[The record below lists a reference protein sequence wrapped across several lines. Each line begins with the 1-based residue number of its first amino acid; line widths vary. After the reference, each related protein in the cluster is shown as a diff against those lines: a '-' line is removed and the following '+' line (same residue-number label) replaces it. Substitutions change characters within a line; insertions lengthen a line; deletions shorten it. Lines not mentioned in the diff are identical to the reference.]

1 MVHPCQ
7 DLGSMVR
14 EMLTQVLLSFRM
26 MSASKVAVTVQHPA
40 LDTCEQH
47 LPISALHNVQR

>member
-7 DLGSMVR
+7 DLRSMVR

-26 MSASKVAVTVQHPA
+26 ISASKVAVTVQQPA

-47 LPISALHNVQR
+47 LPISALNNV